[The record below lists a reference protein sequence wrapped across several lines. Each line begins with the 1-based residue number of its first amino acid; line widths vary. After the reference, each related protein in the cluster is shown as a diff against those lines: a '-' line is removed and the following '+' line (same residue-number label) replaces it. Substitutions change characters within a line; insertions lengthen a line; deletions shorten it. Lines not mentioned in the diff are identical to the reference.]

1 MIRFF
6 NYKVLKKYTK
16 KTPTKLRR
24 QFSHTERYKISM

>member
-16 KTPTKLRR
+16 NPTELRR